1 MSVYTEKTWPDG
13 KFKTI
18 TKQIQG
24 KDTIWSIFFSQ
35 TILLNKI
42 REKIAI
48 ALEPL
53 EVADLKHKGL
63 STLLI
68 LTEVKRDNLMSS

>member
-53 EVADLKHKGL
+53 K
-63 STLLI
+63 
-68 LTEVKRDNLMSS
+68 